1 MLYSG
6 TGSVKQLV
14 AERLI
19 VYGNKGTQD
28 APETDQMPWDTGGDT
43 PNYPLGSDRA
53 WIRTRL
59 R

>member
-6 TGSVKQLV
+6 TGSVKRLV

-19 VYGNKGTQD
+19 VYGNQGTQD
-28 APETDQMPWDTGGDT
+28 APETDQMPWDTGEDI
-43 PNYPLGSDRA
+43 PICPLGSDRA
-53 WIRTRL
+53 GTRTRL